1 MIQNNFCDLFDNN
14 SFYQCRQYR
23 FVYRNIKYNFDFY
36 HEFEARNSFNSQI
49 RKVEQ
54 KYQRRIIRFYQA
66 IKSPTLF
73 IRYISSQNECDYI
86 SFNSEKIRNL
96 LKSFN
101 INNEIIFVC
110 NENYDEKGLNIFKVK
125 KDEND
130 RVARKF
136 IDQNNRLKEY
146 LLSGIFDEEIR
157 KTNLKIYSLKQRE
170 KEKKK
175 KQIILLFQK
184 ILRFIHNPLRS
195 EYLHKSVYDHVN
207 IKN

>member
-1 MIQNNFCDLFDNN
+1 
-14 SFYQCRQYR
+14 
-23 FVYRNIKYNFDFY
+23 
-36 HEFEARNSFNSQI
+36 
-49 RKVEQ
+49 
-54 KYQRRIIRFYQA
+54 
-66 IKSPTLF
+66 LF

-110 NENYDEKGLNIFKVK
+110 NENYDVKDLNIFKVK

-136 IDQNNRLKEY
+136 IDQNDSLKKY
-146 LLSGIFDEEIR
+146 LLSGIFDEEKR

-175 KQIILLFQK
+175 KPIILLFQK
-184 ILRFIHNPLRS
+184 ILRFIHNPLRT
-195 EYLHKSVYDHVN
+195 EYLHKNIYDHVN